1 MITMFSQPLFGFPCF
16 LQLPSRESSW
26 NGQASYTM
34 MISCDSCTFMA
45 CRKSMTW
52 QQENSYISRALE

>member
-1 MITMFSQPLFGFPCF
+1 MITIFFTASFGFSCF
-16 LQLPSRESSW
+16 PWLPSRESSRK
-26 NGQASYTM
+26 GQASYTM

-52 QQENSYISRALE
+52 QQENS

>member
-1 MITMFSQPLFGFPCF
+1 MITIFSQLLFGFPCF
-16 LQLPSRESSW
+16 PWLPSRESSW

>member
-1 MITMFSQPLFGFPCF
+1 MITIFSPCF
-16 LQLPSRESSW
+16 PWLPSREGSW

-34 MISCDSCTFMA
+34 ISCDFCTFMT

-52 QQENSYISRALE
+52 QQENS

>member
-1 MITMFSQPLFGFPCF
+1 MITIFTASFGFSCF

-26 NGQASYTM
+26 KGQASCII
-34 MISCDSCTFMA
+34 ISCDSCTFMA

-52 QQENSYISRALE
+52 QQENSYFSRALE

>member
-1 MITMFSQPLFGFPCF
+1 MITIFSQPLLGFPCF
-16 LQLPSRESSW
+16 PQLPARESSW
-26 NGQASYTM
+26 NGQVSYT

-52 QQENSYISRALE
+52 QQGDS

>member
-1 MITMFSQPLFGFPCF
+1 MITIFSQPLLGFPCF
-16 LQLPSRESSW
+16 PQLPSKESSR

-34 MISCDSCTFMA
+34 MISCDSCTFMI

-52 QQENSYISRALE
+52 QQENSYISRAAQ